1 MPRRKKCNREK
12 SWFVILREIAKRK
25 GKKAAWCYVTALRGP
40 DADIPS
46 TDTPLWYVKAVF
58 TAPLRAQAEGLVVAD
73 ESSYH
78 LFTKHPA
85 DVLKALRLLVSKKIP
100 RHYLAH
106 LISAWYVLEPKVA
119 RVLEQVQEMKRIQ
132 GVELSSK
139 IAELEGLSIE
149 YMREVAGWLGRTN
162 AVSEE
167 ESKDE

>member
-1 MPRRKKCNREK
+1 M
-12 SWFVILREIAKRK
+12 
-25 GKKAAWCYVTALRGP
+25 
-40 DADIPS
+40 
-46 TDTPLWYVKAVF
+46 F

-100 RHYLAH
+100 HHYLAH

>member
-1 MPRRKKCNREK
+1 MPRKKKRNREK
-12 SWFVILREIAKRK
+12 SWFAILREVAKKK
-25 GKKAAWCYVTALRGP
+25 GKAAAWCYATALRGP
-40 DADIPS
+40 GADCVS
-46 TDTPLWYVKAVF
+46 AWSVKATF
-58 TAPLRAQAEGLVVAD
+58 TAPLRARGEGVAVAD
-73 ESSYH
+73 ESAYYSY
-78 LFTKHPA
+78 TKLPQNT
-85 DVLKALRLLVSKKIP
+85 LRAFHYLVKDERIS

-119 RVLEQVQEMKRIQ
+119 RVLEQVQEMKRVQ

-167 ESKDE
+167 ESRDE